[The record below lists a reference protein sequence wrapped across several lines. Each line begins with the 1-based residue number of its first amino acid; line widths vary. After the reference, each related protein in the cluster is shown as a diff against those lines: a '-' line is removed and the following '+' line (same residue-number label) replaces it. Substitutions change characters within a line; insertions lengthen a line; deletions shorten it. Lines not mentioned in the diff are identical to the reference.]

1 MKRKVGTLLFAGA
14 VLVSGLAI
22 GGNIAYAR
30 TVKSYDTIV
39 PRLGGSW
46 ISGTTIEKTSTTKG
60 VNNNTANGG
69 GHQKYTAITN
79 SAGTEI
85 TEKKLMK
92 TGQRVLLAYKKGEG
106 DKGRK
111 TRLKLQTRAT
121 NIVNTQSRGTWSPDE
136 R

>member
-1 MKRKVGTLLFAGA
+1 M
-14 VLVSGLAI
+14 
-22 GGNIAYAR
+22 
-30 TVKSYDTIV
+30 
-39 PRLGGSW
+39 
-46 ISGTTIEKTSTTKG
+46 
-60 VNNNTANGG
+60 NNNTANGG
-69 GHQKYTAITN
+69 GHQIYTAITN

-136 R
+136 RLKVRKTGANLNLLDAPVFQC